1 MSMDKKPYSLKSVFC
16 TGHRLKDITSE
27 VRSKIEKV
35 DRILAENLPGDGYV
49 VLLEKN
55 GFILSVWIFGFI
67 TDTQWTLLC
76 GAVNPN
82 YDTKS
87 VEDLVFSYLKGRKDL
102 DWDTILMSEDVTI
115 SNPNGITIKRVSCG
129 DAGFVPFIVTAWK
142 YLLDH
147 KLCDAS
153 VIILGSD
160 TNAFMAFR
168 SDGTPVGVITWDTSY
183 NKTFYIGI
191 GYVDPNYR
199 KRGIYN
205 RLVER
210 LKDHAKENGVT
221 KITGWIKASNGPMV
235 TAAARQ
241 GRTIT
246 SLIKAD
252 IDL

>member
-1 MSMDKKPYSLKSVFC
+1 MDKKPYSLKGVFC
-16 TGHRLKDITSE
+16 AGHRLKDITPE
-27 VRSKIEKV
+27 ARSKIEKV

-55 GFILSVWIFGFI
+55 GFVLSVWIFGFI
-67 TDTQWTLLC
+67 TDTQWSLLC

-87 VEDLVFSYLKGRKDL
+87 VEEMSISYLKGRKDL
-102 DWDTILMSEDVTI
+102 DWDTILMSENVTI
-115 SNPNGITIKRVSCG
+115 SNPNGITIRRVTHG

-142 YLLDH
+142 YLLDR
-147 KLCDAS
+147 KLCDDR
-153 VIILGSD
+153 VIVLDGD

-168 SDGTPVGVITWDTSY
+168 SDGTPVGVITWNESY
-183 NKTFYIGI
+183 KTFYITI
-191 GYVDPNYR
+191 GYVDSNYR

-221 KITGWIKASNGPMV
+221 KITGWIKTSNIPMV